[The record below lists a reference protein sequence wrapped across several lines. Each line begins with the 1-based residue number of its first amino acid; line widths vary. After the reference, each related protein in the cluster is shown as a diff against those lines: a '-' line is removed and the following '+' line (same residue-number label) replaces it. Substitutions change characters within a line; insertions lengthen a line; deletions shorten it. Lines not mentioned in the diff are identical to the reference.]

1 MNDYADSITAER
13 SRKVIGGY
21 GDHEKIDSGFSFYEL
36 GPVLFDADG
45 ELNAAVPAEEIRKYI
60 WYSETKAPYVDMTAE
75 HPYLLGVLG
84 ETVYYLAY
92 KPDGETTLGPRLLR
106 LVPRRG
112 APTVV
117 YADRCVFDDDKLNEL
132 NVVFKQIPRQIA
144 RI

>member
-60 WYSETKAPYVDMTAE
+60 WYAETKAPYVDMTAE
-75 HPYLLGVLG
+75 HP
-84 ETVYYLAY
+84 YLAY